1 MIKLIALDLDGT
13 LLDNNKKIPP
23 CHLDAINSALSKGIH
38 VTFFTGRSRH
48 SAMSVIR
55 DLDFQIP
62 MVFQNGALITKGF
75 SKEVIRKIELNPD
88 IAKRAYMLSKELGVF
103 FVLYKDFFDEKDMVM
118 SHPYEGQDLLN
129 YFISSRWRHRYEDP
143 LIYMEKPVA
152 QIALVGGENK
162 IKEILNILSE
172 EFGENQFTP
181 VKSRQEM
188 KESFWEI
195 FGYGAGKEEALRF
208 LEDYFHVTPDEVMFV
223 GDGYNDIG
231 IMKMVGFPVA
241 MDNAPYEVKRHAK
254 YIAPSNEDCGVA
266 WAINN
271 IALGINPS

>member
-1 MIKLIALDLDGT
+1 MIKLIVLDLDGT

-23 CHLDAINSALSKGIH
+23 CHLDAIKLAISKGIH

-48 SAMSVIR
+48 SAISVIG
-55 DLDFQIP
+55 DLDFHIP

-88 IAKRAYMLSKELGVF
+88 ITKRAYMLSKELGVF

-118 SHPYEGQDLLN
+118 ARPYDGEDLRD
-129 YFISSRWRHRYEDP
+129 YFTASVWRHRYEEP

-152 QIALVGGENK
+152 QIALVGEENK
-162 IKEILNILSE
+162 IEKILNILFE
-172 EFGENQFTP
+172 EFGKNQFKP

-208 LEDYFHVTPDEVMFV
+208 LEGYFQVSPDEVMFV

-231 IMKMVGFPVA
+231 IMKIVGFPVA

-254 YIAPSNEDCGVA
+254 YIAPSNEDCGIA

-271 IALGINPS
+271 IALETISS